1 MNKEKVFG
9 FSIAFASALIM
20 TSCGTTKQTVQTNST
35 ETTSNATYDVH
46 PVDVKSDVLTLSDGI
61 RLFDDRTLESSLAAK
76 YGYKKQ
82 NKYEAHNLCSYD
94 VMLYKNSTLPK
105 KMKDG
110 SFMDLPKPLRNGT
123 SSYIG
128 LNQDKVEI
136 GVFNDKA
143 YNSLLNQVKQA
154 GFKLAQDGYE
164 QEYSNGVY
172 SIFCYAPGKRIRI
185 VKTL

>member
-1 MNKEKVFG
+1 
-9 FSIAFASALIM
+9 
-20 TSCGTTKQTVQTNST
+20 
-35 ETTSNATYDVH
+35 
-46 PVDVKSDVLTLSDGI
+46 
-61 RLFDDRTLESSLAAK
+61 
-76 YGYKKQ
+76 
-82 NKYEAHNLCSYD
+82 
-94 VMLYKNSTLPK
+94 MLYKNSTLPK

>member
-1 MNKEKVFG
+1 MKKNYVLG
-9 FSIAFASALIM
+9 VAFACALIM
-20 TSCGTTKQTVQTNST
+20 TSCGTTKQTAQTTPT
-35 ETTSNATYDVH
+35 ETTNNNTYDIH
-46 PVDVKSDVLTLSDGI
+46 PVDIKSDVLTLSDGI
-61 RLFDDRTLESSLAAK
+61 RLFDDRTLEASMSTK

-82 NKYEAHNLCSYD
+82 EKYEAHNLCSYD

-128 LNQDKVEI
+128 LNTDKVEI
-136 GVFNDKA
+136 GVFNQKA
-143 YNSLLNQVKQA
+143 YNSLLDQVKQA
-154 GFKLAQDGYE
+154 GFKLTQDGYE

-172 SIFCYAPGKRIRI
+172 SIFCYAPGKRVRI
-185 VKTL
+185 MKTL